1 MAEYRLKIVGVHYAV
16 NAGCSSSDESAEVM
30 EERTIAFLRS
40 LDEERPHVVLR
51 AEPSNPYDS
60 NAVMARAK
68 GRMLGYVEQ
77 RDLPLAHRLLAC
89 SGVPMLCVDIKE
101 VDVRR
106 RGWLWVTVEADAAEV
121 ERAEVKLSSHDW
133 REWRCAIPSLDP
145 CERWLAMEEAEFMLA
160 DLLEHPTAGS
170 RPELMQYMTVWIDSN
185 LHDLSRDTKQLRG
198 HYMERLR
205 TIGDNDLVPLIKRID
220 KQRVALLGDHRRG
233 YRMQWW
239 RDLVDSPQMNRY
251 WTRWTSRMGCD
262 LWRDLREVDKH
273 LRSLPDS
280 AYDYVGALD
289 QLFSRL
295 YSLDVPREVLWNI
308 YTLLLLRQRLCRAL
322 DIPNQPLAPD
332 AYQIEEDEDVPVSTP
347 VAKCD
352 TPKAD
357 DVPNQNPTMP
367 AAPSPRERAGGEA
380 SFESVIRAAEMCQTY
395 FCAQSSWAVVY
406 CVCRDHLAMDM
417 TMSEFECRVAEYP
430 LKPKTKPCP
439 EGTIRKTLSNNP
451 DMNAPIRRWPEGRA
465 KILAEALIKA
475 LEE

>member
-1 MAEYRLKIVGVHYAV
+1 MAEYRLKVVGVHYAV
-16 NAGCSSSDESAEVM
+16 NPEWGSSDESVEVM
-30 EERTIAFLRS
+30 EERTVAFLRS
-40 LDEERPHVVLR
+40 LDEERPRVVLR

-68 GRMLGYVEQ
+68 GRMIGYVEQ

-89 SGVPMLCVDIKE
+89 GGQPMMCVDICE

-106 RGWLWVTVEADAAEV
+106 RGWVWVTVEADPAEV
-121 ERAEVKLSSHDW
+121 ERAEVKLSTHDW
-133 REWRCAIPSLDP
+133 RGWRCAIPSLEP

-160 DLLEHPTAGS
+160 DLLEHPTTES

-185 LHDLSRDTKQLRG
+185 LHDLSHDTKHLRN

-205 TIGDNDLVPLIKRID
+205 TIGDNALVPLIKRID

-233 YRMQWW
+233 YRKQWW
-239 RDLVDSPQMNRY
+239 RDLVDSPQMDRY

-273 LRSLPDS
+273 LRTLPDA
-280 AYDYVGALD
+280 AYDYVGSLD

-308 YTLLLLRQRLCRAL
+308 YTLLLLRHRLCRAL

-332 AYQIEEDEDVPVSTP
+332 AYKVEED
-347 VAKCD
+347 D
-352 TPKAD
+352 TD
-357 DVPNQNPTMP
+357 DVPNRNPLMP
-367 AAPSPRERAGGEA
+367 AAPSPRERAREEV
-380 SFESVIRAAEMCQTY
+380 SFESVIRAAEMCQSY
-395 FCAQSSWAVVY
+395 FWAQSSWAVVY
-406 CVCRDHLAMDM
+406 CVCRDHLEMDM
-417 TMSEFECRVAEYP
+417 TMNDFERRVAEYP
-430 LKPKTKPCP
+430 LSPKTKPCP
-439 EGTIRKTLSNNP
+439 ESTVRRTLSNNP

-475 LEE
+475 MEE

>member
-160 DLLEHPTAGS
+160 DLLEHPTAGA

-185 LHDLSRDTKQLRG
+185 LHDLSRDTKQLRE

-205 TIGDNDLVPLIKRID
+205 SVGDNALVPLIKRID

-233 YRMQWW
+233 YRKQWW

-273 LRSLPDS
+273 LRTLPDA
-280 AYDYVGALD
+280 AYDYVGSLD

-308 YTLLLLRQRLCRAL
+308 YTLLLLRHRLCRAL

-332 AYQIEEDEDVPVSTP
+332 AYQIEEDEDVPISTP
-347 VAKCD
+347 VAKRD
-352 TPKAD
+352 TPKAE
-357 DVPNQNPTMP
+357 V
-367 AAPSPRERAGGEA
+367 
-380 SFESVIRAAEMCQTY
+380 SFEHIVRAAEACQS
-395 FCAQSSWAVVY
+395 FFWAQSSWAVVY
-406 CVCRDHLAMDM
+406 CVCRDHLEMDM
-417 TMSEFECRVAEYP
+417 TMSEFERRVAEYS

-439 EGTIRKTLSNNP
+439 EGTVRKAFSNNP
-451 DMNAPIRRWPEGRA
+451 DMNAPLHRWSEDRA
-465 KILAEALIKA
+465 RILAENLIKA
-475 LEE
+475 LGE

>member
-1 MAEYRLKIVGVHYAV
+1 
-16 NAGCSSSDESAEVM
+16 
-30 EERTIAFLRS
+30 
-40 LDEERPHVVLR
+40 
-51 AEPSNPYDS
+51 
-60 NAVMARAK
+60 
-68 GRMLGYVEQ
+68 
-77 RDLPLAHRLLAC
+77 
-89 SGVPMLCVDIKE
+89 
-101 VDVRR
+101 
-106 RGWLWVTVEADAAEV
+106 
-121 ERAEVKLSSHDW
+121 
-133 REWRCAIPSLDP
+133 
-145 CERWLAMEEAEFMLA
+145 
-160 DLLEHPTAGS
+160 
-170 RPELMQYMTVWIDSN
+170 MTVWIDSN
-185 LHDLSRDTKQLRG
+185 LHDLSRDTKQLRE

-205 TIGDNDLVPLIKRID
+205 SVGDNDLVPLIKRID

-251 WTRWTSRMGCD
+251 WTRWTSRLGCD

-308 YTLLLLRQRLCRAL
+308 YTLLLLRERLCRAL

-332 AYQIEEDEDVPVSTP
+332 AYKVEEVEEKAEEGTSHTT
-347 VAKCD
+347 VAKRD
-352 TPKAD
+352 TTMAD
-357 DVPNQNPTMP
+357 DVPNR
-367 AAPSPRERAGGEA
+367 SPLKPEI
-380 SFESVIRAAEMCQTY
+380 SFESVIRATEMCQSY
-395 FCAQSSWAVVY
+395 FWAQSSWAVVY
-406 CVCRDHLAMDM
+406 CVCRDHLEMDM

-465 KILAEALIKA
+465 KILAEALVKA